1 MTWPRWVIG
10 PGQPGKRG
18 RQAALGALLV
28 ASAASSKQEAC
39 REAAC
44 GPPGPGVRE
53 AALGGRWRA
62 RMGRLAP
69 GEHTRGMSGQV
80 QGSSPALG
88 GLWRSS
94 VREAK
99 DKVLLS
105 ALGRKDPQLH
115 NRGEQQALCSLEE
128 GDREVPLRHVHAWCL
143 SVEIRPGPAM
153 F

>member
-53 AALGGRWRA
+53 AALGGA
-62 RMGRLAP
+62 VAG
-69 GEHTRGMSGQV
+69 TDGQT
-80 QGSSPALG
+80 SP
-88 GLWRSS
+88 W
-94 VREAK
+94 
-99 DKVLLS
+99 
-105 ALGRKDPQLH
+105 
-115 NRGEQQALCSLEE
+115 
-128 GDREVPLRHVHAWCL
+128 
-143 SVEIRPGPAM
+143 
-153 F
+153 